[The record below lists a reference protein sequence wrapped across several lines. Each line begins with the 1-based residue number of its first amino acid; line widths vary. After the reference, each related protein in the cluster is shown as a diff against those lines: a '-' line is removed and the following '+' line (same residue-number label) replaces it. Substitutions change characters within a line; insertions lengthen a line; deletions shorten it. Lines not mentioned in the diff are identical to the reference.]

1 MRDTTSVPAQ
11 VSAKPPPRVHI
22 EDPQPLLDC
31 GRYAVKACVG
41 DRVDVGATIFRD
53 GHDRL
58 RAVVRYRGPG
68 QREWSE
74 APMHRSDAD
83 VGGDRWAGS
92 FTVAEQGRWEW
103 AVEGWADAEASWR
116 DELERKIAAGAA
128 DLSAELLE
136 GAALLAGVGARAHGA
151 DRDRIETAAALLA
164 DPQIPQRQ
172 RCEHALDAAL
182 RSLCDRYPDRSRS
195 TLMAPTAEI
204 DVDRL
209 RARFGSWYEL
219 FPRSFGGLSGVAK
232 QLEGLASLGFD
243 VVYMPPIHP
252 IGHTHRKGRNNALVA
267 APGDPGS
274 PWAIGSKEGGHTAV
288 HPQLGTLED
297 FDRLIEAAREAGIEL
312 ALDFAIQCSGDH
324 PWLHEHPE
332 WFHHRPD
339 GTLKYAE
346 NPPKRY
352 EDIYN
357 VNFDCAEWRELWEA
371 LLEVVEFW
379 VARGVRIFRVDN
391 PHTKPLA
398 FWQWLIGEVRGR
410 EPDVLFLAEA
420 FTRSAPLRALAKIG
434 FNQSYTYFT
443 WKNSRRELEEYV
455 SELASSGMQLYCRP
469 NFFVNTPDILTEY
482 LQHGGPPAFRAR
494 LVLAA
499 TLSPSYGIYSG
510 FEDYEN
516 VAAAP
521 GSEEYAD
528 SEKYELRRRSLD
540 GPLLPLVAAL
550 NEIRREHPA
559 LQRLDNVSFLETENE
574 ALIAY
579 AKTAPEETLIVVVNL
594 DPAEVQEGVVIV
606 PSGLGLAPSYEV
618 VDLLGGARFSWR
630 LGRNFVRLDPAER
643 AAHLLATAPS
653 Q

>member
-398 FWQWLIGEVRGR
+398 FWQWLIEEVRGR

-594 DPAEVQEGVVIV
+594 DPGEVQEGVVIV